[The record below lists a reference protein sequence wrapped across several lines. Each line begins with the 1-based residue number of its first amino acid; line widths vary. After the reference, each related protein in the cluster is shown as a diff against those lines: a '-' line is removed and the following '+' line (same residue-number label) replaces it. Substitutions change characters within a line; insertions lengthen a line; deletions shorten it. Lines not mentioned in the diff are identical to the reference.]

1 MGRPAW
7 GGGGKGRDREKQ
19 GIVSGVL
26 PFVSGSESETFG
38 WVLGRVF

>member
-38 WVLGRVF
+38 